1 MSINQSLS
9 FSCHSEPVS
18 ESHPIYHF
26 EISRNLLSLFLVKK
40 TNEKRLVFDFRRSK
54 LVSAIECF
62 KSFATQTVK
71 HFNHDFQLFDTRLQ
85 II

>member
-1 MSINQSLS
+1 MILIKAYHLAVILGLS
-9 FSCHSEPVS
+9 QNRIQYVIEV
-18 ESHPIYHF
+18 
-26 EISRNLLSLFLVKK
+26 SRNLLSLFLVKK

-54 LVSAIECF
+54 LVSAIQCF

-71 HFNHDFQLFDTRLQ
+71 HFNHTPQLFDTRLQ